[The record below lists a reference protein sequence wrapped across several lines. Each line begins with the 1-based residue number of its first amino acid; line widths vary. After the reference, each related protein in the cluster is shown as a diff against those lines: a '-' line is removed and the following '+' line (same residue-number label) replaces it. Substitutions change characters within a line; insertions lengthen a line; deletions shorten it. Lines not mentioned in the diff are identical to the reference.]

1 MLNNP
6 NSVITK
12 LTSNPKNI
20 FLLDSVGAFLTAFLL
35 GFVLIQFQDAF
46 GMPQKILY
54 ILSAIAL
61 LFATYSLCCY
71 LFVAN
76 KWHYYLNIIMIA
88 NTLYC
93 CLTTGLIIYYFHK
106 LTALGLTY
114 FILEIVVILFLV
126 YLEGSKGLKK
136 VQRDKGF

>member
-20 FLLDSVGAFLTAFLL
+20 FLLDSIGAFLTTFLL

-46 GMPQKILY
+46 GMPQKTLY
-54 ILSAIAL
+54 LLSAIAL

-71 LFVAN
+71 LFVST
-76 KWHYYLNIIMIA
+76 KWRYYLNIIIIA
-88 NTLYC
+88 NALYC

-106 LTALGLTY
+106 LTALGLIY
-114 FILEIVVILFLV
+114 FKLEIVVIVFLV
-126 YLEGSKGLKK
+126 YLEGSKVL
-136 VQRDKGF
+136 RY